1 MKISICILLSLT
13 FLAGCR
19 TGADSGSESE
29 ATILR
34 IPTWFFLARVSTTF
48 AKGQE
53 EVPKRVYVFP
63 ALRLN
68 AAGQPVDPLT
78 PRQGADGALSWYSTA
93 PLGAELK
100 AIVEKKL
107 STKGFYPMSF
117 QEMMDYPEGHSILV
131 FNLYYAETSAS
142 KDNPTADPDSSWT
155 TFTRIT
161 AATFPQDLN
170 PQAKRDIMNQ
180 EVVTLF
186 NEQKKGEGVIKRS
199 ADYLL
204 NYMGI
209 TRQWSES
216 VNLLL

>member
-19 TGADSGSESE
+19 TGADIANESE
-29 ATILR
+29 ATVLR
-34 IPTWFFLARVSTTF
+34 IPKWSFLVRASASF
-48 AKGQE
+48 DKDYK

-68 AAGQPVDPLT
+68 TNGQPIDQLS
-78 PRQGADGALSWYSTA
+78 PRQMTDGALQWYSQA
-93 PLGAELK
+93 PLGSQLK
-100 AIVEKKL
+100 VVVENKL
-107 STKGFYPMSF
+107 SKEGFRPISF

-186 NEQKKGEGVIKRS
+186 NDREKGAGVIKRS
-199 ADYLL
+199 ANYLL
-204 NYMGI
+204 DYMGI

>member
-1 MKISICILLSLT
+1 MKISILILLSLT
-13 FLAGCR
+13 LLAGCR
-19 TGADSGSESE
+19 NGADADNTSE

-34 IPTWFFLARVSTTF
+34 IPTWSFLARASASF
-48 AKGQE
+48 AKDQK
-53 EVPKRVYVFP
+53 EVPKRIYVFP

-68 AAGQPVDPLT
+68 AAGQPIDQLSH
-78 PRQGADGALSWYSTA
+78 RQQADGTLAWYSPA
-93 PLGAELK
+93 PLGSELK
-100 AIVEKKL
+100 AILVKKL
-107 STKGFYPMSF
+107 SKKGFRALSF

-155 TFTRIT
+155 TFLRIT

-170 PQAKRDIMNQ
+170 PKAKRDIMNQ

-186 NEQKKGEGVIKRS
+186 NDQQKGVGVIKRS
-199 ADYLL
+199 VDYLL
-204 NYMGI
+204 DYIGI